1 MGFTIQ
7 LRRGASTAR
16 TGRAAGPRPVVGVL
30 ETYVVDDEDE
40 EFWGAV
46 ARLDPRQVP
55 SLAGLDAYS
64 DMCIR
69 DRLSGA
75 ERAVMERLL
84 AWGLRCR
91 AERDLHITFCGD

>member
-1 MGFTIQ
+1 M
-7 LRRGASTAR
+7 
-16 TGRAAGPRPVVGVL
+16 L

-55 SLAGLDAYS
+55 SLAGLDAYA
-64 DMCIR
+64 DTTLRGAAVERMVR
-69 DRLSGA
+69 ELQEADPARLSGA